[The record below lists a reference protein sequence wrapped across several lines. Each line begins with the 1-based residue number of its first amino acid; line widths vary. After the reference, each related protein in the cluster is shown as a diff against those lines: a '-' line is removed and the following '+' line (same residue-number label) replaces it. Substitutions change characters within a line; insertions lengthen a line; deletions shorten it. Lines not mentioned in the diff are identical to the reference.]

1 MWTAEDSGYL
11 QARHREAEDSPRRWD
26 QRHGR
31 EGEGSVMES
40 TERSISRSEDKIRSE
55 KLTLDL
61 AMSRSLETLT
71 VAMSQHSGDKTPTE

>member
-1 MWTAEDSGYL
+1 MMAEDSGYL

-40 TERSISRSEDKIRSE
+40 TERSVSRRRS
-55 KLTLDL
+55 
-61 AMSRSLETLT
+61 
-71 VAMSQHSGDKTPTE
+71 